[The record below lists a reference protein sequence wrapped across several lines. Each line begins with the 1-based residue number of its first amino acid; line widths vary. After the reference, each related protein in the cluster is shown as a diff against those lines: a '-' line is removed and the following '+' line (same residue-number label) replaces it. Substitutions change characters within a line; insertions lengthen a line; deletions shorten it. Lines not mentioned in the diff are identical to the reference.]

1 MRVPNEGGLAYPEA
15 GFRAQRHSGWPQ
27 AGLKSFAYRL
37 AHLAL
42 PRPLTIAAVAAL
54 FYLA

>member
-1 MRVPNEGGLAYPEA
+1 MRARSGGFAYLETSSL
-15 GFRAQRHSGWPQ
+15 AQRNSGWPQ

-37 AHLAL
+37 AHLAF
-42 PRPLTIAAVAAL
+42 PRPLTVAAVATL

>member
-1 MRVPNEGGLAYPEA
+1 MRARSEGGLAYPETD
-15 GFRAQRHSGWPQ
+15 FRTQRHSGWSQ
-27 AGLKSFAYRL
+27 AGLNSFAYRL

-42 PRPLTIAAVAAL
+42 PRPLLISMVAAL

>member
-37 AHLAL
+37 AHLAF